1 MPLYRHLSFTLDN
14 RVCGHNRP
22 PWVCRCN
29 FSFDAVKG
37 FFTPPRLYFF
47 AGRSEYN
54 RGSSYHRAFYAP
66 MSFCSFLPLSNLPKN
81 KNRAMPLCC
90 HIRHYPAAQS
100 DTRSPDTSIP
110 IRRVCVLLKIIWVIL
125 LVQRYNTNI
134 APASTTRKLGYTNS
148 RPCRGQPYAFVCPL
162 KS

>member
-37 FFTPPRLYFF
+37 IFTPPRLYFF
-47 AGRSEYN
+47 AERSEYN

-66 MSFCSFLPLSNLPKN
+66 MSFFSFLPLSMFAPT
-81 KNRAMPLCC
+81 KNRAMPLCYHITTLPC
-90 HIRHYPAAQS
+90 RPIRHTLARYL
-100 DTRSPDTSIP
+100 DTDTPCGCFATSKSGLYYWYDCTIP
-110 IRRVCVLLKIIWVIL
+110 TLRT
-125 LVQRYNTNI
+125 NTQ
-134 APASTTRKLGYTNS
+134 TTT
-148 RPCRGQPYAFVCPL
+148 
-162 KS
+162 